1 MKTKQEMIFEAA
13 IKYYVTFINA
23 SIDESVNK
31 AFLIYNAVEERIKK
45 EQNDK
50 INSLKNKVV

>member
-13 IKYYVTFINA
+13 VQFINNSNTA
-23 SIDESVNK
+23 SIKDCVNN
-31 AFLIYNAVEERIKK
+31 AFAIYNAVEERIKK

-50 INSLKNKVV
+50 IRK